1 LRADAAAG
9 AFAFRAFR
17 RPVARVGD
25 VDAPSPARTHDR
37 HVPAARRRPLRLRRA
52 DAAPA
57 VLAAA

>member
-17 RPVARVGD
+17 RLAARVGG
-25 VDAPSPARTHDR
+25 VGAPSPARANDR

-52 DAAPA
+52 DAALA

>member
-17 RPVARVGD
+17 RLAARIGD
-25 VDAPSPARTHDR
+25 VDVQSPARTHDR
-37 HVPAARRRPLRLRRA
+37 HVPAARRRPLHLRRA
-52 DAAPA
+52 DAALA